1 MINSLDLQKLSKDLG
16 IDKYTILREFIQIT
30 FLNSLYSYPE
40 ARKLVFKGGTALR
53 FFTNSPRFS
62 EDLDFTS
69 NLSQEEII
77 LLTNKVTKSLKTDFD
92 DIEIKDMESIAGI
105 SRKIYVGTDI
115 SSQKLTIKLD
125 FSEREEI
132 INLKIGT
139 IKTNL
144 PIISTTPVIY
154 LDPKEIFA
162 EKIRAISTRN
172 KGRDLFDL
180 WFLIQNDYNPN
191 LDLIQKKLDFYKEQF
206 DKDKIIKKINDW
218 NEKQLVNDI
227 NKFLPIKDRKII
239 PEIKRLAIG
248 GIQNVF

>member
-1 MINSLDLQKLSKDLG
+1 MINSQDLQKLSNELG
-16 IDKYTILREFIQIT
+16 IDKFTILREFIQIT
-30 FLNSLYSYPE
+30 FLNNLYSYPE
-40 ARKLVFKGGTALR
+40 AKKLVFKGGTALR

-77 LLTNKVTKSLKTDFD
+77 LLTNKVIKSLKTDFD
-92 DIEIKDMESIAGI
+92 DIEIKNMESISGI

-125 FSEREEI
+125 FSEREEV
-132 INLKIGT
+132 INSKIGI

-144 PIISTTPVIY
+144 PIISTTPIIY
-154 LDPKEIFA
+154 LDPEEIFA

-180 WFLIQNDYNPN
+180 WFLIQNNYKPSM
-191 LDLIQKKLDFYKEQF
+191 DLIQKKLDFYKEKF
-206 DKDKIIKKINDW
+206 NKNEITKKVSEWD
-218 NEKQLVNDI
+218 EKQLINDI

-239 PEIKRLAIG
+239 PEIKRLALE
-248 GIQNVF
+248 GIKNAF